1 MASAVLRML
10 AEIMMRQLDA
20 ANRVQL
26 QSAGVSSMSQNQID
40 NQSYRR
46 MRDSVMMLAI
56 IASSLLIS
64 PSVYAQVG
72 EMQQTPTTYRRQ
84 FDSKLV
90 NFISR
95 GHVNC
100 ATKCHSGGKP
110 NAGEQY
116 AANEWDIWYQQEK
129 GPHFVAYKRLLE
141 DPRSDVMAKLLYGPE
156 ATAIT
161 RSECLSCHALFPEK
175 ERRDSRFVS
184 ADGVSCE
191 SCHGY
196 GRGTD
201 RNGWADIHQDRAKF
215 FSNYTTAQRTEMGFY
230 DLRDLSRRAE
240 RCISCHVGTENQRV
254 THDMMAAG
262 HPPLMFEM
270 DYYSSGVP
278 KHWPE
283 KNSFIS
289 EDEGEW
295 IHVRSWATGQA
306 VALRESLHRIIEWSA
321 GKEKIDFA
329 FLDCYACHHDLD
341 QKTKQLNWR
350 QQRGF
355 LGQRGE
361 PTWDE
366 VNWSMCRTL
375 VRLYL
380 PGEFDAAQKNATR
393 LLQSL
398 SLSNMDRAAVAQ
410 SADALRKTAE
420 RLVAKVAVNK
430 FDKAQSLSILQ
441 SLATDRDYV
450 TSRGFSAANQAVFA
464 VNALYF
470 AAFPKAAAADDA
482 GQVAA
487 AIVLRMNNL
496 VSDENDVPLPA
507 SYDARKMSSLL
518 AEFQAALPGK

>member
-1 MASAVLRML
+1 
-10 AEIMMRQLDA
+10 
-20 ANRVQL
+20 
-26 QSAGVSSMSQNQID
+26 MSQNQID
-40 NQSYRR
+40 YHSYRR
-46 MRDSVMMLAI
+46 AGRLALLAAI
-56 IASSLLIS
+56 TVYSAASSAT
-64 PSVYAQVG
+64 VNAQSG
-72 EMQQTPTTYRRQ
+72 QLQQTPSTYRRQ

-110 NAGEQY
+110 NPGEQY

-129 GPHFVAYKRLLE
+129 GPHFIAYKRLME

-156 ATAIT
+156 ATAVS
-161 RSECLSCHALFPEK
+161 RKECLSCHALFPEK
-175 ERRDSRFVS
+175 ERRDTRFVS

-201 RNGWADIHQDRAKF
+201 RNGWADIHQDRKKF
-215 FSNYTTAQRTEMGFY
+215 FSEFATEQRTEMGFY

-240 RCISCHVGTENQRV
+240 RCMACHVGTEDHRV

-262 HPPLMFEM
+262 HPPLMFEL
-270 DYYSSGVP
+270 DYYSGGVP

-283 KNSFIS
+283 KNSFLS

-306 VALRESLHRIIEWSA
+306 VALRESLYRMIEWSA
-321 GKEKIDFA
+321 GSDKIDFA
-329 FLDCYACHHDLD
+329 FLDCYACHHNLD
-341 QKTKQLNWR
+341 MKTKQLNWR

-355 LGQRGE
+355 IGQRGE

-366 VNWSMCRTL
+366 VNWSMCRSL

-380 PGEFDAAQKNATR
+380 PNDFEAAQKSAAR

-398 SLSNMDRAAVAQ
+398 SLSSMDRAAVAQ
-410 SADALRKTAE
+410 SADVLRKTAE
-420 RLVAKVAVNK
+420 KLVAKVAVNK
-430 FDKAQSLSILQ
+430 FDRTQTLAILHAI
-441 SLATDRDYV
+441 SKDREYI
-450 TSRGFSAANQAVFA
+450 SARGFNAANQAVFA

-470 AAFPKAAAADDA
+470 AAFPKTRNADKSGQAATASILA
-482 GQVAA
+482 
-487 AIVLRMNNL
+487 MNKL
-496 VSDENDVPLPA
+496 VSDDNDVPLPEY
-507 SYDARKMSSLL
+507 YDARKMSSLL
-518 AEFQAALPGK
+518 ADFGATLPKK